1 MPTLRAE
8 DLDGLAR
15 ACLRQVGVPPAD
27 AALVAEH
34 LVEAGLMG
42 HDTHSVLRLPQYVN
56 MVRDG
61 QVEPG
66 AALVVLDESECGGRL
81 NGQWNYGPVTATEA
95 MRWALDKLDGGAV
108 AVVGVARLQPRG
120 AAGAFRRDRY
130 PRRLHRPDRGQW
142 PRRRLVGGPLWRSQ
156 PSPADESNLLRHSHR
171 RRLARD
177 PRHDDEHD
185 FRRRYAAFAQ

>member
-8 DLDGLAR
+8 DLDALAR
-15 ACLRQVGVPPAD
+15 ACLRQVGVPADD

-66 AALVVLDESECGGRL
+66 AALVVLDESECGG
-81 NGQWNYGPVTATEA
+81 G
-95 MRWALDKLDGGAV
+95 
-108 AVVGVARLQPRG
+108 
-120 AAGAFRRDRY
+120 
-130 PRRLHRPDRGQW
+130 
-142 PRRRLVGGPLWRSQ
+142 
-156 PSPADESNLLRHSHR
+156 
-171 RRLARD
+171 
-177 PRHDDEHD
+177 
-185 FRRRYAAFAQ
+185 